1 MVDERVFISYGKADQ
16 DYAGRLA
23 EYLAHAGIGTW
34 YDVDLASQRVDPHVQ
49 EQIDG
54 CRAFMVVMTPES
66 LSSERVNNEL
76 YRARSRAK
84 PVLPILRGGDV
95 FSTLREAEVFDATDG
110 RLPDDVF
117 LGRVRAAL
125 APKSTLVS
133 AGTPSDPAASHP
145 PQEPA
150 EQQPTYQQPA
160 PTAAAY
166 PPPPG
171 ADPQAPSQHP
181 GQAYPAPGA
190 PMPPPGVPPHYPPPG
205 QYPVPAPAP
214 KRRLGLIIGI
224 LAAVAVV
231 LVAIAGVVVYTQLVA
246 DTPRGAVN
254 AWFDA
259 LKERDIDGV
268 RALTCAEF
276 ASEVAEVDFSEAIT
290 TVSWDVTA
298 VNEVN
303 SDSATATID
312 ISYTE
317 RGQTERET
325 VTFSVVK
332 ENGDWKVCGP
342 AEQSVP

>member
-1 MVDERVFISYGKADQ
+1 
-16 DYAGRLA
+16 
-23 EYLAHAGIGTW
+23 
-34 YDVDLASQRVDPHVQ
+34 
-49 EQIDG
+49 
-54 CRAFMVVMTPES
+54 
-66 LSSERVNNEL
+66 
-76 YRARSRAK
+76 
-84 PVLPILRGGDV
+84 VL
-95 FSTLREAEVFDATDG
+95 
-110 RLPDDVF
+110 
-117 LGRVRAAL
+117 
-125 APKSTLVS
+125 
-133 AGTPSDPAASHP
+133 
-145 PQEPA
+145 
-150 EQQPTYQQPA
+150 
-160 PTAAAY
+160 
-166 PPPPG
+166 
-171 ADPQAPSQHP
+171 
-181 GQAYPAPGA
+181 
-190 PMPPPGVPPHYPPPG
+190 PPGVPLQYPPPG

-214 KRRLGLIIGI
+214 KKRLALIIGI
-224 LAAVAVV
+224 VAAVVVV

-276 ASEVAEVDFSEAIT
+276 ASEVEQSDLESEEIT
-290 TVSWDVTA
+290 TVSWEVTA

-303 SDSATATID
+303 NDLATATID